1 MKNNDVSALIVT
13 KVIGEYVDE
22 FGRTHRKL
30 TEELQTTPLN
40 LGSVKHPKCENI
52 IKIKYDVPRKVKKQ
66 VGGLDFS
73 GLFG

>member
-1 MKNNDVSALIVT
+1 MKKNDASSLIVT
-13 KVIGEYVDE
+13 KVIEEYVDE

-30 TEELQTTPLN
+30 MDELQTTPLN

-52 IKIKYDVPRKVKKQ
+52 IKIKYDVPRKVKKSE
-66 VGGLDFS
+66 GGLDFS